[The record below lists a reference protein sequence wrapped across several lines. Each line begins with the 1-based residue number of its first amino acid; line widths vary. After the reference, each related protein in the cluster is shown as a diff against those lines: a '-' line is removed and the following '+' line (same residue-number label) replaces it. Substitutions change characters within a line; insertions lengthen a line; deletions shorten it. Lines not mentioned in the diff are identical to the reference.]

1 MSNGAPLVNPYLQR
15 RPFGSAHNA
24 EMGRQSQQR
33 VNQTKRAFQ
42 LARRGNNNNNNM
54 KRKGDQLTLDGQRAF
69 QSEKDCIV
77 CKAKALQRCLP
88 TATIPKRAHHVLCAR
103 NTKTQGRGMLNKAS
117 VASEAEEKRLKAHFS
132 QPLSEQEKCSGK
144 HATKEAD
151 AAFFSVRDKPTINST
166 TTDIQSKAVATTTST
181 AIDFCKA
188 VSTLVSD
195 SSFREKHKA
204 KSPPLAMIAF
214 AGEVVEK
221 VTRANNQSV
230 FDYYFEGMT
239 MVVPPASD
247 ATNEPHCHS
256 IVGQKLLL
264 VD

>member
-1 MSNGAPLVNPYLQR
+1 
-15 RPFGSAHNA
+15 
-24 EMGRQSQQR
+24 MGRQSQQR

-42 LARRGNNNNNNM
+42 LARRGNNNNNNK

-77 CKAKALQRCLP
+77 CKAKALQWYLP

-117 VASEAEEKRLKAHFS
+117 VASKAEEKRLKAHFS

-144 HATKEAD
+144 YATKEAG

-166 TTDIQSKAVATTTST
+166 TTDMQSKAVATTTST